1 MIEWISQLEPLVR
14 TYGLLGLFLDIFLE
28 SMGLPLPG
36 ETLILVAA
44 ELAAL
49 GEMNIVAVGITAV
62 IAAVIGDNIGYLI
75 GRKFGRAVILK
86 HGRRFGVTD
95 ERLKMVEQTV
105 QKRGPLI
112 VAIARFFV
120 ILRQLNGIAAG
131 LAGMKW
137 PLFLVANAVGA
148 ILWVGTWCVIA
159 YYVGTS
165 PTILPFFWHH
175 LSVIA
180 MFAVAAVLLFLIYI
194 HFRHRQR
201 A

>member
-14 TYGLLGLFLDIFLE
+14 AYGLFGLFLDVLLE
-28 SMGLPLPG
+28 SLGLPLPG

-44 ELAAL
+44 GLAAL
-49 GEMNIVAVGITAV
+49 GEMNIVAVAITAI
-62 IAAVIGDNIGYLI
+62 IAAVVGDNIGYLI

-112 VAIARFFV
+112 VAGARFFV

-131 LAGMKW
+131 LAGMNW
-137 PLFLVANAVGA
+137 LRFLIANAVGA

-165 PTILPFFWHH
+165 TTIIPFFWHH
-175 LSVIA
+175 LSAIA

>member
-14 TYGLLGLFLDIFLE
+14 TYGLLGLFLDVFLE
-28 SMGLPLPG
+28 SLGLPLPG

-44 ELAAL
+44 GLAAL
-49 GEMNIVAVGITAV
+49 GEMNIVAVAITAI
-62 IAAVIGDNIGYLI
+62 IAAVVGDNIGYLI

-95 ERLKMVEQTV
+95 DRLKMVEQTV
-105 QKRGPLI
+105 QKRGPFI
-112 VAIARFFV
+112 VAVARFFV

-131 LAGMKW
+131 LAGMNW
-137 PLFLVANAVGA
+137 LRFLIANMIGAV
-148 ILWVGTWCVIA
+148 LWVGTWCIIA

-165 PTILPFFWHH
+165 TSIMPFFWHH
-175 LSVIA
+175 LSAIA
-180 MFAVAAVLLFLIYI
+180 MFAVAAVLLLLIYM

>member
-14 TYGLLGLFLDIFLE
+14 TYGLVGLFLDVLLE
-28 SMGLPLPG
+28 SLGLPLPG

-44 ELAAL
+44 GLAAL
-49 GEMNIVAVGITAV
+49 GEMNIVAVAITAT
-62 IAAVIGDNIGYLI
+62 IAAVVGDNIGYLI
-75 GRKFGRAVILK
+75 GRKFGRGIIIK
-86 HGRRFGVTD
+86 HGSRFGVTD

-112 VAIARFFV
+112 VAVARFFV

-131 LAGMKW
+131 LAGMSW
-137 PLFLVANAVGA
+137 LRFLIANMIGAV
-148 ILWVGTWCVIA
+148 LWVGTWCTIA

-165 PTILPFFWHH
+165 TSIVPFFWHH
-175 LSVIA
+175 LSAIA
-180 MFAVAAVLLFLIYI
+180 MVAVAAVLLLLIFL